1 MCVYRARVLR
11 IDEVASPQ
19 AENNGRV
26 PASGAP
32 VVLTPL
38 ACTCKCAELRGG
50 TSPWNPPPPRSY
62 ATETDIT

>member
-1 MCVYRARVLR
+1 MCVYRTRVLR

-32 VVLTPL
+32 MVLTPL
-38 ACTCKCAELRGG
+38 ACTCKCAELRGAPG
-50 TSPWNPPPPRSY
+50 TPPRSY